1 MLTPDAPHRLGSAGS
16 RSRVPAKNET
26 ESPSE
31 TPKSAALRSFFVH
44 REPDPSAGF
53 HVTHRFPSRPA
64 TKDGCL
70 HAAAGRCR
78 DESAAAR
85 LRAYLRVVVV
95 HDVAIS
101 PVIAHKSNLGALSI
115 VSQGPSIEAYNH
127 LGRRAASISRQAC
140 ATRRAMPVSPP
151 CQSAADRRRNRHTAS
166 RRRQRRL
173 PLFNVPVSG
182 PLTGPRSA
190 GRRQAFFLP
199 PPCRSRG

>member
-1 MLTPDAPHRLGSAGS
+1 MSSL
-16 RSRVPAKNET
+16 E
-26 ESPSE
+26 
-31 TPKSAALRSFFVH
+31 
-44 REPDPSAGF
+44 
-53 HVTHRFPSRPA
+53 
-64 TKDGCL
+64 GCL

-101 PVIAHKSNLGALSI
+101 PVIAHKSNLGAPSI
-115 VSQGPSIEAYNH
+115 VSQGPSIEAYDH
-127 LGRRAASISRQAC
+127 LGRRDASISTQVC

-151 CQSAADRRRNRHTAS
+151 CQSAADHRRNRHTAS

-182 PLTGPRSA
+182 LLTGPRSA

-199 PPCRSRG
+199 PPCRSRGVSGRARRTGPAWASVAVPEAAQLDLNDAIRQPVW